1 MRGGSIGLTMATK
14 DNRQL
19 RRRLTPYLLIA
30 PAVLFLAAFF
40 AYPMV
45 QGLILAIYD
54 DEANLP
60 LVDAPALG
68 AERTGLL
75 PQGTSLEILDQ
86 QGNLLKD
93 EPTSDLLTE
102 QWFQISG
109 PDIDGND
116 VAGWVPETRV
126 RVRDEAADGTP
137 LGGTVRTKL
146 AAGADPL
153 TDLYESASESAPVA
167 AQIEAR
173 TTVEIV
179 DIAILELWFKV
190 RAAQSSA
197 AELDVPSDPDPD
209 DTGAVIDDAEGW
221 VPSRFIQVFGDG
233 ETGRVDRGTT
243 GAFTS
248 RFIEKMTEDRFFGPA
263 WRTTLLL
270 MLLILPLQFVLAL
283 LMALVIH
290 ARLKATSM
298 FLYFFS
304 LPMGMSD
311 LAVGILFFSLFT
323 GNGLVNSVLEGIGLI
338 DGPKS
343 FLTADTRNWIIAA
356 IVLAELWRATS
367 IVMVIMVSGLQAI
380 PDETLEAAE
389 LFGAS
394 YWQRVRHIMLPLLR
408 PSIQVALILRTI
420 LAFQVFA
427 VVIALGGGEIVTV
440 LANETYRQYFQL
452 RNTNVASAYA
462 VFILLLS
469 LVSSFLYLR
478 AIRSQGEL
486 SKT

>member
-1 MRGGSIGLTMATK
+1 MDTHRA
-14 DNRQL
+14 QPL
-19 RRRLTPYLLIA
+19 RRRLTPYFLIA

-45 QGLILAIYD
+45 QGLILAVFD

-60 LVDAPALG
+60 LLDAPNLDA
-68 AERTGLL
+68 AEVAAI
-75 PQGTSLEILDQ
+75 PQGTALEVLDE
-86 QGNLLKD
+86 QGNLLSDDD
-93 EPTSDLLTE
+93 ESVDLLTE
-102 QWFQISG
+102 LWFQVSG
-109 PDIDGND
+109 SG
-116 VAGWVPETRV
+116 VTGEQVEGWAPETRV

-153 TDLYESASESAPVA
+153 TDLFESASESADIV

-173 TTVEIV
+173 TTVEIA
-179 DIAILELWFKV
+179 DTATLELWFQV
-190 RAAQSSA
+190 RAT
-197 AELDVPSDPDPD
+197 PDG
-209 DTGAVIDDAEGW
+209 TEGGITEVAEGW
-221 VPSRFIQVFGDG
+221 APSRFLQIFGEG
-233 ETGRVDRGTT
+233 ETGRVDRGTS
-243 GAFTS
+243 GAFTTK
-248 RFIEKMTEDRFFGPA
+248 FIEKMVEDRFFGPA

-270 MLLILPLQFVLAL
+270 MVLILPLQFILAT

-290 ARLKATSM
+290 ARLKGTSL
-298 FLYFFS
+298 FLYFYS
-304 LPMGMSD
+304 IPMGMSD
-311 LAVGILFFSLFT
+311 LAVGILFFSIFT
-323 GNGLVNSVLEGIGLI
+323 GNGLINSVLDAFGFIEM
-338 DGPKS
+338 PKV
-343 FLTADTRNWIIAA
+343 FLSADSRNWIIAA

-367 IVMVIMVSGLQAI
+367 IVMVIIVSGLQAI

-394 YWQRVRHIMLPLLR
+394 YWQRVRHVMLPLLK

-440 LANETYRQYFQL
+440 LANETYRQYFGL

-462 VFILLLS
+462 VFILVLS
-469 LVSSFLYLR
+469 MVTSFFYLR
-478 AIRSQGEL
+478 LVRSQGEVA
-486 SKT
+486 TA

>member
-1 MRGGSIGLTMATK
+1 MERSGAKS
-14 DNRQL
+14 
-19 RRRLTPYLLIA
+19 RRSRLTPYLLIA

-45 QGLILAIYD
+45 QGLVLAVYD

-60 LVDAPALG
+60 LLDGPGLDAAQV
-68 AERTGLL
+68 AAL
-75 PQGTSLEILDQ
+75 PQGTSLEILDE
-86 QGNLLKD
+86 QGNLLV
-93 EPTSDLLTE
+93 EEEEVTDLLTE
-102 QWFQISG
+102 QWFRIVG
-109 PDIDGND
+109 PDPDG
-116 VAGWVPETRV
+116 VSVEGWAPETRV

-153 TDLYESASESAPVA
+153 TDLFETPSESADVVA
-167 AQIEAR
+167 RLDAR
-173 TTVEIV
+173 TTVEIAEV
-179 DIAILELWFKV
+179 AVLELWFQV
-190 RAAQSSA
+190 RATP
-197 AELDVPSDPDPD
+197 EDNEG
-209 DTGAVIDDAEGW
+209 TITETAEGW
-221 VPSRFIQVFGDG
+221 APSRFLQIFGEG
-233 ETGRVDRGTT
+233 ETGRVDRATE
-243 GAFTS
+243 GAFTTK
-248 RFIEKMTEDRFFGPA
+248 FVEKMTQDRFFGPA

-270 MLLILPLQFVLAL
+270 MAIILPIQFILAL

-290 ARLKATSM
+290 ARLKGTSL
-298 FLYFFS
+298 FLYVFS

-323 GNGLVNSVLEGIGLI
+323 GNGFINSVLETFGVI
-338 DGPKS
+338 DSPKA
-343 FLTADTRNWIIAA
+343 FLTADTRNWILAA

-367 IVMVIMVSGLQAI
+367 IVMVIIVSGLQAI

-394 YWQRVRHIMLPLLR
+394 YWQRVRHVMLPLLG

-440 LANETYRQYFQL
+440 LANETYRQYFGL

-462 VFILLLS
+462 MFILLLS
-469 LVSSFLYLR
+469 LASSFLYLR
-478 AIRSQGEL
+478 AVRSQGEIAR
-486 SKT
+486 S